1 MKQTLQILSASAA
14 SFLAFSALA
23 QPIYDPMTD
32 STRSANQRA
41 PQARTESLKGAVKAG
56 DIIGMEVQN
65 FQNEKLGKV
74 DNLAVDVES
83 GRVVEVIL
91 STGGFLG
98 FGETLT
104 AVPAGALHHDPTS
117 KLLHMDVTRAKLKD
131 APRFDMSEWAAST
144 HSNRIVEAYAYYG
157 QQPYFVSDRQGYLTT
172 TTTNLDGTVTTT
184 LPRNMDGTINTD
196 APRTVEKAR
205 TAELARYMGEGTNM
219 ISTRAPDGTWIRERY
234 PAERLGYVQKAS
246 TLMGTSVKNLQDQK
260 LGDVENFIVD
270 LPAARIVAVI
280 ISSGGFLG
288 MGDELSAIP
297 PTALRFNAEKDTLQ
311 LDASKEMLASSP
323 HFKANQWP
331 DLSQPA
337 YVSGVYRAYKVE
349 PYFTTDATVD
359 VHGTR
364 QTVRDRDTRTLTPL
378 DQASSPADMNT
389 SARIRKEILA
399 TEGMSVNATNIRI
412 ITQNGRV
419 TLLGPVNTAEE
430 KRLIGEIANRIAHSG
445 NVDNQLEVQ
454 LTPR

>member
-1 MKQTLQILSASAA
+1 MKQKLQILSASAV

-23 QPIYDPMTD
+23 QPIFEPMTNA
-32 STRSANQRA
+32 TGSAGQRMH
-41 PQARTESLKGAVKAG
+41 QARTESLKGAVRAG

-83 GRVVEVIL
+83 GRVIEVIL

-98 FGETLT
+98 IGDTLT
-104 AVPAGALHHDPTS
+104 AVPPGALQHDPAS
-117 KLLHMDVTRAKLKD
+117 KFLHLDATKAKIKS
-131 APRFDMSEWAAST
+131 APKFDMSEWDAST
-144 HSNRIVEAYAYYG
+144 QSNQLVEVYAYFG
-157 QQPYFVSDRQGYLTT
+157 EQPYFVSRREGYLTT
-172 TTTNLDGTVTTT
+172 NQDGTLTTS
-184 LPRNMDGTINTD
+184 LPRNMDGTINTE
-196 APRTVEKAR
+196 APRTVEKSRNAEMAR
-205 TAELARYMGEGTNM
+205 NIEETTNM
-219 ISTRAPDGTWIRERY
+219 ISTRTQDGTWTLERY
-234 PAERLGYVQKAS
+234 PNERLGYVQKGS
-246 TLMGTSVKNLQDQK
+246 KLMGTSVKNLQDQK
-260 LGDVENFIVD
+260 LGSVENFVVD
-270 LPAARIVAVI
+270 LSASRIVAVI

-297 PTALRFNAEKDTLQ
+297 PTALRFNAEHDVLQ

-359 VHGTR
+359 TDNTR
-364 QTVRDRDTRTLTPL
+364 QNVRERDSRMLTPL
-378 DQASSPADMNT
+378 DQGNSQTDMNT
-389 SARIRKEILA
+389 SAQIRKEILA
-399 TEGMSVNATNIRI
+399 TEGMSVNARNIKI
-412 ITQNGRV
+412 ITQNGHI
-419 TLLGPVNTAEE
+419 TLRGSVNSAEE
-430 KRLIGEIANRIAHSG
+430 RRLIAEIADRIAHSG

-454 LTPR
+454 PTPQ